1 MSIMRV
7 TMTATYLG
15 QKLQNVMHFNNPDD
29 ALTHT
34 QVKDAFQAGYFAN
47 IKNVLN
53 AGFVE
58 TEVRVQKVDGTP
70 DTPSVFPI
78 AGQAGSLSGGGAPSF
93 VAGLI
98 RIKTASSG
106 RHGHGRIYQG
116 GVHGES
122 LLNGVFQADAWAAWQ
137 TYVANIQNYFKVG
150 GSGPMTMCVVKR
162 GAITTSDAY
171 LMTALVV
178 PQIFGVQRR
187 RNIGVGA

>member
-1 MSIMRV
+1 MSTMRL
-7 TMTATYLG
+7 TITATYLG
-15 QKLQNVMHFNNPDD
+15 QRIQNVIHFRNPDGS
-29 ALTHT
+29 LTHE
-34 QVKDAFQAGYFAN
+34 QCKDAYQTGYWAN

-58 TEVRVQKVDGTP
+58 TEVRVQKVSGTP
-70 DTPSVFPI
+70 DTPTVWPI
-78 AGQAGSLSGGGAPSF
+78 AGQHGSLSGGGAPSF

-98 RIKTASSG
+98 QVKTASAG

-122 LLNGVFQADAWAAWQ
+122 LSNGVFQVDAWSAWQ
-137 TYVANIQNYFKVG
+137 TYVANIQNYFKNG
-150 GSGPMTMCVVKR
+150 GSGPMVMCVCSR
-162 GAITTSDAY
+162 SDPNTTID
-171 LMTALVV
+171 MTALVV